1 MKQPCEHSATVR
13 VAGRILFAA
22 AAACAFAA
30 PSLAENAAMLVLE
43 PHDVRV
49 VCDGVAAPEV
59 KRNHTFVQLGKVSD
73 AQRAA
78 CAVEVDFLFRDT
90 TVKENFRTQWARMW
104 AKNGYVE
111 FMALGRPRP
120 SFPNRVNAAENVS
133 GVTLGE
139 ITAPRDG
146 YRVRVALTRL
156 LAEADLTQ
164 AWLMIGNRFGAPTDT
179 GAEKSYFS
187 VSMHFDAGD
196 PRLSRKQAK
205 QPNLAVQ

>member
-1 MKQPCEHSATVR
+1 MAEHAD
-13 VAGRILFAA
+13 
-22 AAACAFAA
+22 
-30 PSLAENAAMLVLE
+30 MLVLE

-49 VCDGVAAPEV
+49 VCAGVAAPDI

-78 CAVEVDFLFRDT
+78 CAVEVDFLFRDAS
-90 TVKENFRTQWARMW
+90 VKENFRAQW

-111 FMALGRPRP
+111 FMAIGRPRP
-120 SFPNRVNAAENVS
+120 SFPTRVNAGEQVS
-133 GVTLGE
+133 GVALSE
-139 ITAPRDG
+139 LAAPHDG
-146 YRVRVALTRL
+146 YRVRVALNHL
-156 LAEADLTQ
+156 LSEAELTQ
-164 AWLMIGNRFGAPTDT
+164 AWLMIGNRFGVPTDT

-205 QPNLAVQ
+205 QPNLSVQ